1 MAEPTGETNLA
12 SAVAAIADAVEAEEG
27 PMTARKRRIV
37 EAAIVCFAEQ
47 GFEATSTSEIAA
59 RADVAEA
66 TIFRHFNTKK
76 ELLVRLIRPVAGRL
90 LIPAALGELKEIQAE
105 AAGDFRRLAK
115 AVMRSRLDFADRYGP
130 LLRIVIQELPFQP
143 ELRQLLFSQSLA
155 DGFAALTRAMQDL
168 VEAGEIRSD
177 IPPDQMFRWFGSL
190 IAGYYL
196 IRSVLPAQTFDDEE
210 EIDAT
215 IDFMIRGAGPA
226 RR

>member
-1 MAEPTGETNLA
+1 MAKAPADTNLA
-12 SAVAAIADAVEAEEG
+12 SAIEAIADAVEAEEG

-37 EAAIVCFAEQ
+37 EAALVCFAER
-47 GFEATSTSEIAA
+47 GFEATSTNEIAN

-66 TIFRHFNTKK
+66 TIFRHFSTKK

-90 LIPAALGELKEIQAE
+90 LIPAALDELKEFQDE
-105 AAGDFRRLAK
+105 ADGDFRRLAK
-115 AVMRSRLDFADRYGP
+115 ALMRSRLAFADRYGP

-143 ELRQLLFSQSLA
+143 ELRQLLLSPSLA
-155 DGFAALTRAMQDL
+155 DGFAALSRAMADL

-177 IPPDQMFRWFGSL
+177 IPPDRMFRWFGSL

-215 IDFMIRGAGPA
+215 VDFMLRGAGPA

>member
-1 MAEPTGETNLA
+1 MAEQPGITNLA
-12 SAVAAIADAVEAEEG
+12 SAVATIADAVEAEEG
-27 PMTARKRRIV
+27 PMTAKKRRIV
-37 EAAIVCFAEQ
+37 EAAIVCFAEH
-47 GFEATSTSEIAA
+47 GFEATSTNEIAN

-90 LIPAALGELKEIQAE
+90 LIPAALDELKEFQAE

-115 AVMRSRLDFADRYGP
+115 AVMRSRLAFADRYAP
-130 LLRIVIQELPFQP
+130 LLRIVVQELPFHP
-143 ELRQLLFSQSLA
+143 ELRQLLFSRSLA
-155 DGFAALTRAMQDL
+155 DGFAALSQTMQDL

-177 IPPDQMFRWFGSL
+177 IPPDRMFRWFGSL

-196 IRSVLPAQTFDDEE
+196 IRSVFPAQTFDDEE

-215 IDFMIRGAGPA
+215 IDFMIRGAGQA
-226 RR
+226 LR